1 VGTLLEVIMTT
12 TSHQQIEDGTILQF
26 GIERFTFGKEVVELT
41 DSSGALDD
49 TAELHARMVRDG
61 YLFLRG
67 FHPRDLAERAAGRT
81 LAAIGASSDLAPGTD
96 AARGICG
103 PGEKSYSFFRD
114 VAVAHSPEVLD
125 VVDGAHTFEFFRRFL
140 GGPVLTFDKR
150 WLRAIASGGHNH
162 FHYDSAYVGRGT
174 PRRYTMW
181 SAFSDINLE
190 NGPLVICLGSHLHE
204 KLKNTYGQ
212 IDMDRDLI
220 DPVFSTD
227 PREMV
232 ERFGF
237 KLATAHFEPGDC
249 ILFGLHLLHSSIPN
263 RSNRFRI
270 SIDTRYQLASEPS
283 DERFHGPRGSWLGN
297 FYNRGATYRPMRE
310 LRAQWGV

>member
-1 VGTLLEVIMTT
+1 MPATLDRIENGTPL
-12 TSHQQIEDGTILQF
+12 HF
-26 GIERFTFGKEVVELT
+26 GDQTFTFGKEVLELEN
-41 DSSGALDD
+41 SSPLLDD
-49 TAELHARMVRDG
+49 MAALHAKMERDG

-67 FHPRDLAERAAGRT
+67 FHPRALADRAAARVLEAIAART
-81 LAAIGASSDLAPGTD
+81 DLAPGTR
-96 AARGICG
+96 ARDGICG
-103 PGEKSYSFFRD
+103 TGERSYSFFRD

-125 VVDGAHTFEFFRRFL
+125 VVDGPHTFDFFRRFL

-150 WLRAIASGGHNH
+150 WLRAMASGGSNH

-181 SAFSDINLE
+181 TAFTDIDLE
-190 NGPLVICLGSHLHE
+190 NGPLAICLDSHRHE
-204 KLKNTYGQ
+204 KLKATYGA

-220 DPVFSTD
+220 DPVLSAD
-227 PREMV
+227 PREMI

-249 ILFGLHLLHSSIPN
+249 IIFGLHLLHSSVPN

-270 SIDTRYQLASEPS
+270 SIDTRYQLAREAS
-283 DERFHGPRGSWLGN
+283 DERFHGPAGRWLGN
-297 FYNRGATYRPMRE
+297 FYTPNATYRKISE
-310 LRAQWGV
+310 LREGWGI